1 MKHTPTRKL
10 ARPFQVAWLLMALAM
25 CLGSAGCVKRR
36 VQAAP
41 PVIVPVQTEE
51 ATPAAPQP
59 EAKPSSTGETSTPA
73 PSLVPP
79 APKPSPPRRESR
91 SVPPADQPSELQPEP
106 APPAVAP
113 PQISPR
119 LSVQEQAEA
128 QRRSSEDIA
137 LAERNLLLAPEGKQL
152 SVAQRDLVEKIR
164 GFLAQAREAIRASD
178 WVRARTLAQKA
189 RVLSIEL
196 VNSL

>member
-1 MKHTPTRKL
+1 MKRTPTRKR
-10 ARPFQVAWLLMALAM
+10 ARPVPVAWLLMALLT

-41 PVIVPVQTEE
+41 PVIVSVPAEE
-51 ATPAAPQP
+51 PAPPATQP
-59 EAKPSSTGETSTPA
+59 EAKPGPAAESSPPTPV
-73 PSLVPP
+73 LVPP
-79 APKPSPPRRESR
+79 APKPSQPRREPR
-91 SVPPADQPSELQPEP
+91 SAPPAEQPAGLQPE
-106 APPAVAP
+106 PPAVAP

-128 QRRSSEDIA
+128 ERRSSEDIA
-137 LAERNLLLAPEGKQL
+137 LAERNLLLAPESNKL
-152 SVAQRDLVEKIR
+152 SVGQRDLVEKIR
-164 GFLAQAREAIRASD
+164 GFLGQAREAIRASD
-178 WVRARTLAQKA
+178 WVRARTLAHKA

>member
-1 MKHTPTRKL
+1 MKRPPTRKL
-10 ARPFQVAWLLMALAM
+10 TRPVQVAWLLALLAM
-25 CLGSAGCVKRR
+25 CTGSTGCVKRR

-41 PVIVPVQTEE
+41 PVIVPTQAEE
-51 ATPAAPQP
+51 PAQSTSQP
-59 EAKPSSTGETSTPA
+59 EAKPNSAGESSPPA
-73 PSLVPP
+73 PTLVPP
-79 APKPSPPRRESR
+79 APKPNPPRRETR
-91 SVPPADQPSELQPEP
+91 SAPSVNQPSELQPEP
-106 APPAVAP
+106 PPPVAAP

-119 LSVQEQAEA
+119 LSAQEQAEA
-128 QRRSSEDIA
+128 ERRSSEDIA
-137 LAERNLLLAPEGKQL
+137 LAERNLLLAPESKQL

>member
-1 MKHTPTRKL
+1 MATHTTAKRGWQLQL
-10 ARPFQVAWLLMALAM
+10 ALLLAVLGMVAAT
-25 CLGSAGCVKRR
+25 SGCVKRR

-41 PVIVPVQTEE
+41 PVIVPSPSEE
-51 ATPAAPQP
+51 AAPATPRP
-59 EAKPSSTGETSTPA
+59 EAKPSTPPETN
-73 PSLVPP
+73 PP
-79 APKPSPPRRESR
+79 APALVVPTPKNPPPRREPR
-91 SVPPADQPSELQPEP
+91 TTPPANLQPEP
-106 APPAVAP
+106 PPPVVAP

-119 LSVQEQAEA
+119 LSAQEQAEA
-128 QRRSSEDIA
+128 ERRTSDDIS
-137 LAERNLLLAPEGKQL
+137 LAERNLLLAPDGKQL

>member
-1 MKHTPTRKL
+1 MATHTRMNGARHVSL
-10 ARPFQVAWLLMALAM
+10 ALLAAVLAAG
-25 CLGSAGCVKRR
+25 LWTSGCVKRR

-41 PVIVPVQTEE
+41 PVIVP
-51 ATPAAPQP
+51 TPAEEPAPTTPKP
-59 EAKPSSTGETSTPA
+59 ESKPGTPPETSAPA
-73 PSLVPP
+73 PALVVPP
-79 APKPSPPRRESR
+79 SKTPPKRETR
-91 SVPPADQPSELQPEP
+91 TTTPPATLQPEP
-106 APPAVAP
+106 TPPAPTAP
-113 PQISPR
+113 PQITPR
-119 LSVQEQAEA
+119 LSAQEQAEA
-128 QRRSSEDIA
+128 ERRTSDDIS
-137 LAERNLLLAPEGKQL
+137 LAERNLLLAPDSKQL

>member
-1 MKHTPTRKL
+1 MQRAWPISL
-10 ARPFQVAWLLMALAM
+10 ALLAVLGLVA
-25 CLGSAGCVKRR
+25 GISGCVKRR

-41 PVIVPVQTEE
+41 PVIVPTQAEE
-51 ATPAAPQP
+51 PVRAAPQL
-59 EAKPSSTGETSTPA
+59 ETMPSTP
-73 PSLVPP
+73 PESSPP
-79 APKPSPPRRESR
+79 ALVVPATKT
-91 SVPPADQPSELQPEP
+91 PPARRGPRTEPPANAQPEP
-106 APPAVAP
+106 PLPAAAP

-119 LSVQEQAEA
+119 LSAQEQAEA
-128 QRRSSEDIA
+128 ERRTSEDIS
-137 LAERNLLLAPEGKQL
+137 LAERNLLLAPDSKQL

>member
-1 MKHTPTRKL
+1 MATYTTMQR
-10 ARPFQVAWLLMALAM
+10 AWLIPLALLAVM
-25 CLGSAGCVKRR
+25 GLVAGTSGCVKRR

-41 PVIVPVQTEE
+41 PVIVPTQAEE
-51 ATPAAPQP
+51 PVRAAPQL
-59 EAKPSSTGETSTPA
+59 ETMPSTP
-73 PSLVPP
+73 PESSPP
-79 APKPSPPRRESR
+79 ALVVPATKT
-91 SVPPADQPSELQPEP
+91 PPARRGPRTEPPANPQPEP
-106 APPAVAP
+106 PLPAAAP

-119 LSVQEQAEA
+119 LSAQEQAEA
-128 QRRSSEDIA
+128 ERRTSEDIS
-137 LAERNLLLAPEGKQL
+137 LAERNLLLAPDGKQL

>member
-1 MKHTPTRKL
+1 MAIRMELRRARAFHL
-10 ARPFQVAWLLMALAM
+10 ALLLLAL
-25 CLGSAGCVKRR
+25 SAGLWVSGCVKRR

-41 PVIVPVQTEE
+41 PVIVPTPTE
-51 ATPAAPQP
+51 APAPSAPQP
-59 EAKPSSTGETSTPA
+59 ETKPSAPPETSPPA
-73 PSLVPP
+73 TILVVPP
-79 APKPSPPRRESR
+79 PKAPPTKRGTRTE
-91 SVPPADQPSELQPEP
+91 PPANPPPEQPPTVP
-106 APPAVAP
+106 AAP

-119 LSVQEQAEA
+119 LSAQEQAEA
-128 QRRSSEDIA
+128 ERRTSEDIS
-137 LAERNLLLAPEGKQL
+137 LAERNLLLAPDSNHL

-164 GFLAQAREAIRASD
+164 GFLAQAREAIRAAD

>member
-1 MKHTPTRKL
+1 METHTTTKRI
-10 ARPFQVAWLLMALAM
+10 RPAQVALL
-25 CLGSAGCVKRR
+25 LGLLGLVAGTSGCVKRR

-41 PVIVPVQTEE
+41 PVIVPVPTEAPAP
-51 ATPAAPQP
+51 ATPQP
-59 EAKPSSTGETSTPA
+59 ETKPSTP
-73 PSLVPP
+73 PESSPP
-79 APKPSPPRRESR
+79 APALV
-91 SVPPADQPSELQPEP
+91 VPPSKTPPARRGPRTEPPANLQPELP
-106 APPAVAP
+106 PPAAAP

-119 LSVQEQAEA
+119 LSAQEQAEA
-128 QRRSSEDIA
+128 ERRTSDDIS
-137 LAERNLLLAPEGKQL
+137 LAERNLLLTPDGKQL

>member
-1 MKHTPTRKL
+1 MAAHSKTKHAWTVEL
-10 ARPFQVAWLLMALAM
+10 ALLLAVLGLVA
-25 CLGSAGCVKRR
+25 GTSGCVKRR

-41 PVIVPVQTEE
+41 PVIVPTQSEE
-51 ATPAAPQP
+51 PVRAAPQP
-59 EAKPSSTGETSTPA
+59 ETKPSTP
-73 PSLVPP
+73 PESSPP
-79 APKPSPPRRESR
+79 APALVVPATKI
-91 SVPPADQPSELQPEP
+91 PPARRGPRTEPPANPQPEP
-106 APPAVAP
+106 PSPAAAP

-119 LSVQEQAEA
+119 LSAQQLAEA
-128 QRRSSEDIA
+128 ERRTSDDIS
-137 LAERNLLLAPEGKQL
+137 LAERNLLLAPDGKQL